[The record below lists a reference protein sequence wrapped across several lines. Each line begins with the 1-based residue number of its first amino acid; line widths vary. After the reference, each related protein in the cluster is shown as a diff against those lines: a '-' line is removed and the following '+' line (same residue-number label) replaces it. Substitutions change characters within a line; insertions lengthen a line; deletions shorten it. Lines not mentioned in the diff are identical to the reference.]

1 MTDEMNKQIAADILI
16 AALQKQ
22 DIDKLFIHGLHASD
36 DAHIRVINRLNAAY
50 TSLYENI
57 AACSNQGNDES

>member
-1 MTDEMNKQIAADILI
+1 MSIETNKQIAADILI

-36 DAHIRVINRLNAAY
+36 DAHIRIINRLNAAY

-57 AACSNQGNDES
+57 AACDDKNKN